1 MLRFSFS
8 LSFLISSISWIFF
21 FGCSFSTLLRIFN
34 LSHCSYK
41 LTGHFTKFR
50 NLTCQSF
57 VLRCVWCSSSGIR
70 SWMLHDMANSNF
82 IAVAVAVAVVAVV
95 VVVVVVIVVVMV
107 LLKIKT

>member
-8 LSFLISSISWIFF
+8 LSFLISSMSWIFF

-34 LSHCSYK
+34 LSHGSYE

-57 VLRCVWCSSSGIR
+57 VLRCIWCSSSGIR
-70 SWMLHDMANSNF
+70 SWMLHDMANRNF
-82 IAVAVAVAVVAVV
+82 IAVAVVVAVV
-95 VVVVVVIVVVMV
+95 VVVVIVVIV